1 MRKHKPQKI
10 LNTVLYVLY
19 IPLSFFGFMCGM
31 ATDRLINETDNV
43 IIILTNI
50 FAYTGLFMPVICF
63 VCHLVSK
70 KITKYKAISVII
82 KLIPF
87 FVLILMIILDFTIMY
102 IR

>member
-1 MRKHKPQKI
+1 MKEYKMKKI
-10 LNTVLYVLY
+10 LNTILYVLY

-31 ATDRLINETDNV
+31 ATDGLIDETNNI

-63 VCHLVSK
+63 VCYLVSK
-70 KITKYKAISVII
+70 KTMANKAFSIII

-87 FVLILMIILDFTIMY
+87 LVLTLMIILDFIVMY

>member
-1 MRKHKPQKI
+1 MSEYKTPKI
-10 LNTVLYVLY
+10 LNTIIYVLY

-31 ATDRLINETDNV
+31 ATDGLINEMNNI

-50 FAYTGLFMPVICF
+50 FAYMGLFMPIIGLICYF
-63 VCHLVSK
+63 VSK
-70 KITKYKAISVII
+70 KITENKSLSMVI

-87 FVLILMIILDFTIMY
+87 FVLILMIILDFVVMN